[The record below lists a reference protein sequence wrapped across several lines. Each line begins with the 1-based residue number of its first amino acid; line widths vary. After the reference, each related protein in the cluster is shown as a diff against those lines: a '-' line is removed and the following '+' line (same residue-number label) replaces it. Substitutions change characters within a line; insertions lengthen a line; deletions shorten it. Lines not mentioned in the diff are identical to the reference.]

1 MATGNEQELG
11 IMYIRENSMRPV
23 SQTEDSFGE
32 NRIYTAPIGDPSEWD
47 WKKVQRWLRYN
58 KLKSIIVLI
67 EGEFDKDGIDG
78 EELIHLD
85 LNRDEHWITKDHQDF
100 KKFQKALQKLRLKNT
115 GILDMN
121 DHDTSVH
128 DFIEMNRRIN
138 FFIEKWD
145 RILWI
150 EHYFDTNSR
159 LPTEEDIC
167 HA

>member
-1 MATGNEQELG
+1 MTTELV
-11 IMYIRENSMRPV
+11 SV
-23 SQTEDSFGE
+23 SQTEENSISQTVDSALSKSRQDLFQD
-32 NRIYTAPIGDPSEWD
+32 TAPTGDPSKWD
-47 WKKVQRWLRYN
+47 WTEVQRWLTF
-58 KLKSIIVLI
+58 KDLKSIKDLI
-67 EGEFDKDGIDG
+67 NGEESFEDGIYG
-78 EELIHLD
+78 EEFIHLD
-85 LNRDEHWITKDHQDF
+85 LNQEKWITKHHKDF